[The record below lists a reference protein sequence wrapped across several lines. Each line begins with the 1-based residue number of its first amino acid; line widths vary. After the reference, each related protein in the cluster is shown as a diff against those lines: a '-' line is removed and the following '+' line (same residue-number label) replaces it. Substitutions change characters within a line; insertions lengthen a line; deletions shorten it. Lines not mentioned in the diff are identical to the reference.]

1 MEQST
6 LNTTFK
12 PDEDGLIRLQKLLAH
27 RGLASRRNAEEMI
40 RGGLVKVNGI
50 VVTVPGTKVH
60 PETDRVTVDGKNVPV
75 EPEPFL
81 FLFYK
86 PKGVVS
92 TLHDPDGKTTLKDFF
107 PRINPLIHV
116 GRLDIQSEGVL
127 LLTNNGDLAQRIL
140 HPRYEIPRTYL
151 VKVQGVV
158 TPEHLDRL
166 RSGKVRLDGR
176 PVQPLELEQERL
188 TETNSWYRITL
199 TEGRNREVRRLFDAL
214 HYFVLKLTRIAFG
227 NLDLT
232 GLEPGE
238 YRLVTPE
245 EIDLLLSGARWKRK
259 EAIPPPERSPRKPNF
274 AAASSPD
281 FRRRSVRSRPTFPDR
296 AFSGPVDG
304 NQEEDHFPRQTRQ
317 GYSSRPDTRSRGGT
331 RSDSEMFFHDR
342 PPHRSDKKQESG
354 GPSFQKN
361 RGPHPGNMTDR
372 GQTSPSGSPDHRT
385 SRRRE
390 PGGKDSFFRED
401 RQAFS
406 EQSGKKHF
414 SGPSV
419 RRENNRNPRSADDG
433 PRHRKNGWE
442 NRPRSSEGTRDNH
455 RSFPP
460 SRKEDERNS
469 RFADDGPR
477 HRKNAWENRPRSSE
491 GTRDN
496 HRFFPPSRKEDERNS
511 RFTDD
516 GPRHRKNVW
525 EDRPRSSGNSRE
537 NQRSSPP
544 FRREDDRNSRYSG
557 TLSQK
562 KDPREESSRE
572 PSPRGSS
579 AFRKRSGESSG
590 TGHKP
595 VSRESSS
602 GQSRKPGSTPRGRK
616 GPGKNHPHH
625 S

>member
-1 MEQST
+1 MGVDMEHST

-60 PETDRVTVDGKNVPV
+60 PETDRVTVDGKTVPV

-86 PKGVVS
+86 PKGIVS

-107 PRINPLIHV
+107 PQINPLIHV

-158 TPEHLDRL
+158 KPEHLDRL

-227 NLDLT
+227 NLDLA

-259 EAIPPPERSPRKPNF
+259 ESIPPSERSPRKPNP
-274 AAASSPD
+274 ATPSSPD
-281 FRRRSVRSRPTFPDR
+281 FRRHSFRSRTTSPDR
-296 AFSGPVDG
+296 TFSGPAGD
-304 NQEEDHFPRQTRQ
+304 QEEDPFPRQTGQ
-317 GYSSRPDTRSRGGT
+317 GHRSRPDTRSRGLSQ
-331 RSDSEMFFHDR
+331 SDSERFFNGR
-342 PPHRSDKKQESG
+342 PRHRSDNKQQSGPSSQKRRGPHSGNRTDRGRTSLSGGNPDHRSSGRREPAEKESFFRRDRRVSS
-354 GPSFQKN
+354 GPSF
-361 RGPHPGNMTDR
+361 
-372 GQTSPSGSPDHRT
+372 
-385 SRRRE
+385 RRE
-390 PGGKDSFFRED
+390 VNRNSGPADDAPRYRKNPRED
-401 RQAFS
+401 
-406 EQSGKKHF
+406 
-414 SGPSV
+414 
-419 RRENNRNPRSADDG
+419 
-433 PRHRKNGWE
+433 
-442 NRPRSSEGTRDNH
+442 RPRSSRNTRENH
-455 RSFPP
+455 PSSPP
-460 SRKEDERNS
+460 PRREDERNS
-469 RFADDGPR
+469 RYA
-477 HRKNAWENRPRSSE
+477 
-491 GTRDN
+491 
-496 HRFFPPSRKEDERNS
+496 
-511 RFTDD
+511 
-516 GPRHRKNVW
+516 
-525 EDRPRSSGNSRE
+525 GN
-537 NQRSSPP
+537 
-544 FRREDDRNSRYSG
+544 
-557 TLSQK
+557 LSQNK
-562 KDPREESSRE
+562 KRQEETFRE
-572 PSPRGSS
+572 PSPRGST
-579 AFRKRSGESSG
+579 AFRKRSGEFSG

-595 VSRESSS
+595 ANRELSS
-602 GQSRKPGSTPRGRK
+602 GQPGKPGSTPRGRK
-616 GPGKNHPHH
+616 GPDKNHPHH
-625 S
+625 T

>member
-1 MEQST
+1 MGVDMEHST

-60 PETDRVTVDGKNVPV
+60 PETDRVTVDGKTVPV

-86 PKGVVS
+86 PKGIVS

-107 PRINPLIHV
+107 PQINPLIHV

-158 TPEHLDRL
+158 KPEHLDRL

-227 NLDLT
+227 NLDLA

-259 EAIPPPERSPRKPNF
+259 ESIPPPERSPRKPNP
-274 AAASSPD
+274 ATPSSPD
-281 FRRRSVRSRPTFPDR
+281 SRRHSFRSRTTSPDR
-296 AFSGPVDG
+296 TFSGPADG
-304 NQEEDHFPRQTRQ
+304 DQEEDPFPRQTGQ
-317 GYSSRPDTRSRGGT
+317 GHRSRPDTRSRGLSQ
-331 RSDSEMFFHDR
+331 SDSERFFNGR
-342 PPHRSDKKQESG
+342 PRHRSDNKQQSGPSSQKRRGPHSGNRTDRGRTSLSGGNPDHRSSGRREPVEKESFFRRDRRVSS
-354 GPSFQKN
+354 GPSF
-361 RGPHPGNMTDR
+361 
-372 GQTSPSGSPDHRT
+372 
-385 SRRRE
+385 RRE
-390 PGGKDSFFRED
+390 VNRNSGPADDAPRYRKNPRED
-401 RQAFS
+401 
-406 EQSGKKHF
+406 
-414 SGPSV
+414 
-419 RRENNRNPRSADDG
+419 
-433 PRHRKNGWE
+433 
-442 NRPRSSEGTRDNH
+442 RPRSSRNTRENH
-455 RSFPP
+455 PSSPP
-460 SRKEDERNS
+460 PRREDERNS
-469 RFADDGPR
+469 RYAEDAPR
-477 HRKNAWENRPRSSE
+477 HRKNPREDRPRSFRN
-491 GTRDN
+491 TREN
-496 HRFFPPSRKEDERNS
+496 HPSSPSPRREDERNS
-511 RFTDD
+511 RYA
-516 GPRHRKNVW
+516 
-525 EDRPRSSGNSRE
+525 GN
-537 NQRSSPP
+537 
-544 FRREDDRNSRYSG
+544 
-557 TLSQK
+557 LSQNK
-562 KDPREESSRE
+562 KRQEETFRE
-572 PSPRGSS
+572 PSPRGST
-579 AFRKRSGESSG
+579 AFRKRSGEFSG

-595 VSRESSS
+595 ANRELSS
-602 GQSRKPGSTPRGRK
+602 GQPGKPGSTPRGRK
-616 GPGKNHPHH
+616 GPDKNHPHH
-625 S
+625 T